1 MGIGEA
7 YELERWGN
15 ILPERSST
23 MSNGDS
29 EVREDTDDEQTEKK
43 SDLQIDP
50 VSIETRDAI
59 AEVRKTVFGKE
70 EVSSE
75 RIRIRP
81 FVSNPASISVKAGVT
96 INLGNYESGRVDVML
111 TMPCYP
117 EEVDQIYNEVKEWVD
132 SRITHERRT
141 IEEAVKE

>member
-1 MGIGEA
+1 MTGVDQQDEK
-7 YELERWGN
+7 EKK
-15 ILPERSST
+15 
-23 MSNGDS
+23 
-29 EVREDTDDEQTEKK
+29 DEQEERTDEQEERT
-43 SDLQIDP
+43 DAVQIT
-50 VSIETRDAI
+50 TRDSI

-81 FVSNPASISVKAGVT
+81 FISVPASITVKAGVT

-117 EEVDQIYNEVKEWVD
+117 EEIDQVYIDVKDWVD
-132 SRITHERRT
+132 SRVDHERKT
-141 IEEAVKE
+141 IEAAVGVK

>member
-1 MGIGEA
+1 M
-7 YELERWGN
+7 
-15 ILPERSST
+15 
-23 MSNGDS
+23 
-29 EVREDTDDEQTEKK
+29 VDENKDEIT
-43 SDLQIDP
+43 
-50 VSIETRDAI
+50 IETRDSI

-81 FVSNPASISVKAGVT
+81 FISNPASISVKAGVT

-117 EEVDQIYNEVKEWVD
+117 EEVDQTYEDVKLWVD
-132 SRITHERRT
+132 SRVEKERRE
-141 IEEAVKE
+141 IEAAIGK

>member
-1 MGIGEA
+1 MSEDQQ
-7 YELERWGN
+7 EER
-15 ILPERSST
+15 
-23 MSNGDS
+23 
-29 EVREDTDDEQTEKK
+29 TDAV
-43 SDLQIDP
+43 QIT
-50 VSIETRDAI
+50 TRDSI

-81 FVSNPASISVKAGVT
+81 FVSTPATISVKAGVT

-117 EEVDQIYNEVKEWVD
+117 EEIDAVYVDVKDWVD
-132 SRITHERRT
+132 ARVEHERRE
-141 IEEAVKE
+141 IEKAVGK

>member
-1 MGIGEA
+1 MTEENGAKEA
-7 YELERWGN
+7 SLE
-15 ILPERSST
+15 IQS
-23 MSNGDS
+23 
-29 EVREDTDDEQTEKK
+29 RE
-43 SDLQIDP
+43 
-50 VSIETRDAI
+50 AI
-59 AEVRKTVFGKE
+59 MEVRKTVFGKE

-117 EEVDQIYNEVKEWVD
+117 EEVDETYEDVKSWVD
-132 SRITHERRT
+132 SRVDHIRKE
-141 IEEAVKE
+141 IEAAIGK